1 MGIGMF
7 CGRAVVPCLI
17 GGAFFPVLIVGAV
30 IAGVAYVVKKK
41 KEETS
46 K

>member
-17 GGAFFPVLIVGAV
+17 GGAFFPALIVAGIIAATVYV
-30 IAGVAYVVKKK
+30 IMKK
-41 KEETS
+41 KEDTE

>member
-17 GGAFFPVLIVGAV
+17 GGAFFPVLILGAV
-30 IAGVAYVVKKK
+30 IAGIAYMVLKR
-41 KEETS
+41 KEETE